1 MAPRANWKGYLKL
14 SLVSCPVAL
23 FPATSTTERV
33 SFHLISRESG
43 HRLKQQYVDSVTG
56 EIVPP
61 EERMRGYEIA
71 KGDYV
76 PIEDTEIEEVR
87 IESTHTI
94 DIESFV
100 PRASIDEVYLD
111 KPYYLAP
118 DDKVGE
124 EAFGVIRE
132 AMRRREVAGLARV
145 VLYGRERIV
154 MLEPRDKGLLA
165 TTLHYAYEV
174 RDADAYFEP
183 IGDVKVTAEMLEL
196 AAHIIDTKKG
206 TFEPANFK
214 DRYQEALVD
223 LVRAKRAGRPAPGP
237 RVEEPS
243 GTVIN
248 LMDALRKSIA
258 ADTGGREKPA
268 AKAPAE
274 TARRSG
280 KTATRKTAAARNRPS
295 AARGRR
301 KAG

>member
-1 MAPRANWKGYLKL
+1 MPPRANWKGYLKL

-23 FPATSTTERV
+23 FPATSTTGRV
-33 SFHLISRESG
+33 SFHLISRDSG
-43 HRLKQQYVDSVTG
+43 HRLEQHYVDSVTG

-76 PIEDTEIEEVR
+76 PIEDTEIEKVR

-183 IGDVKVTAEMLEL
+183 IGDVTVTAEMLEL

-206 TFEPANFK
+206 TFEPTNFK

-223 LVRAKRAGRPAPGP
+223 LVRAKR
-237 RVEEPS
+237 EEPS
-243 GTVIN
+243 GKVIN

-258 ADTGGREKPA
+258 ADAGGREKPSS
-268 AKAPAE
+268 AKAPPE
-274 TARRSG
+274 TTRRGG
-280 KTATRKTAAARNRPS
+280 KTATRKTGDARPS